1 MCVALRSHVRP
12 LTHTLSLDHTSHSH
26 ITHLTLH
33 STKARFDLHLDE
45 LNKQTTKCLM
55 LKKSPIPL
63 VYTRHTSRFL
73 AIWVLLLPLAL
84 VGELQGNAS
93 WLVVPVSSLVATF
106 FFGIEELGVQL
117 EEPFSV
123 MPLENTM
130 ECIEDNIWEMV
141 EAEAALAP
149 V

>member
-1 MCVALRSHVRP
+1 M
-12 LTHTLSLDHTSHSH
+12 
-26 ITHLTLH
+26 
-33 STKARFDLHLDE
+33 
-45 LNKQTTKCLM
+45 
-55 LKKSPIPL
+55 
-63 VYTRHTSRFL
+63 
-73 AIWVLLLPLAL
+73 PLAL